1 MAQKKLLLIESDDF
15 YVEIIGTFVKLFLQH
30 DLLAVKTAAEAIDP
44 VRSGS
49 PDLVLL
55 DLDNGTLEALE
66 FAERM
71 RDDAATKRVP
81 ILALCQSDLR
91 REEALGRGCSA
102 FLAKPFK
109 VRELETLI
117 QKLLTLP

>member
-30 DLLAVKTAAEAIDP
+30 ELIATKSANEALETL
-44 VRSGS
+44 RHGS

-55 DLDNGTLEALE
+55 DLDSNTAEALE

-71 RDDAATKRVP
+71 RDDATTKRVP
-81 ILALCQSDLR
+81 ILALSQSAPR

-102 FLAKPFK
+102 FLPKPFK
-109 VRELETLI
+109 VRELESLI
-117 QKLLTLP
+117 QKLLDLP

>member
-30 DLLAVKTAAEAIDP
+30 ELVATKTVAAAQES
-44 VRSGS
+44 VRQGS

-55 DLDNGTLEALE
+55 DLDSSTVESLE
-66 FAERM
+66 FAEHM
-71 RDDAATKRVP
+71 RDDATTKRVP
-81 ILALCQSDLR
+81 ILALSQHGSR

-109 VRELETLI
+109 VRELEALI
-117 QKLLTLP
+117 QQLLIQP